1 MLLEI
6 LFAGPRDTAE
16 IFGGSGDAPENSGEV
31 FSALL
36 HSIGKNDADART
48 ELQTRAGDASASS
61 RLTEV
66 SAPKVLASL
75 EEGEDIAAEL
85 DEPLEGEMIEADGQ
99 KAVVHPKSSDQLSAG
114 AASDERG
121 QADIRPYRP
130 SDAPALSSQPS
141 PSLSTPDEAPILP
154 AVSGTASGSDD
165 EGGETTDSAA
175 PVSRANPSTP
185 DAPAAEDDSED
196 SGAKAVQSTVQNT
209 GKQADAV
216 PDRSKDFEPAAR
228 VDTAPSDK
236 SNSTSG
242 KSAVP
247 PAPPS
252 QDARADMH
260 SREPVPASQAQDAQ
274 TDSQNRAMPGQP
286 PAPAAQADGNETRL
300 AAFARREA
308 GPERSARP
316 TPAPAPDTGR
326 SDSAARTP
334 SQFSAPPQPS
344 SANAQPVLPVPPQA
358 AAPNP
363 AQFAQSGLA
372 ALLSGQGSA
381 LPQPMEPLTLTGSS
395 ETGDIRLETGQQT
408 LARAET
414 PHALAARAGTPTQF
428 RLAAGQIPAIAQMM
442 VKRFADG
449 GRSFDI
455 RLDPPELG
463 RVNVRLE
470 IGADRTV
477 QAMLTAE
484 KPEALSELQR
494 HQRELERAIAEA
506 GLDLGKDG
514 IGFALFSNDE
524 NAGGD
529 GARPDSGDAT
539 FDDEAVSLAMAD
551 AAPAPAFERF
561 GFTLAH
567 GGGVDVRI

>member
-1 MLLEI
+1 MLFDI
-6 LFAGPRDTAE
+6 LFAGSRDTAE
-16 IFGGSGDAPENSGEV
+16 IFGGSGDAPEHSGEV

-36 HSIGKNDADART
+36 HSIGKNDADPRP
-48 ELQTRAGDASASS
+48 ELQTRAGNASASS

-66 SAPKVLASL
+66 STPKVLASL
-75 EEGEDIAAEL
+75 EESEDITAEL
-85 DEPLEGEMIEADGQ
+85 DEPQEGEMIEADGQ
-99 KAVVHPKSSDQLSAG
+99 KAVVHPKSGDQLSPD
-114 AASDERG
+114 AAVDG
-121 QADIRPYRP
+121 HDKADIRPYSP
-130 SDAPALSSQPS
+130 SDAPAPLSQPS
-141 PSLSTPDEAPILP
+141 ASLSTSDEAPILP
-154 AVSGTASGSDD
+154 AVSGAASGMDD
-165 EGGETTDSAA
+165 EGGETKDNAA
-175 PVSRANPSTP
+175 PVSRANPSAP
-185 DAPAAEDDSED
+185 DAPAGQDGSKASA
-196 SGAKAVQSTVQNT
+196 AKAGQNT
-209 GKQADAV
+209 
-216 PDRSKDFEPAAR
+216 
-228 VDTAPSDK
+228 
-236 SNSTSG
+236 
-242 KSAVP
+242 
-247 PAPPS
+247 
-252 QDARADMH
+252 RADMH
-260 SREPVPASQAQDAQ
+260 SREPAPASQAQQTRDA
-274 TDSQNRAMPGQP
+274 AMPGQS

-308 GPERSARP
+308 EPERSVRP
-316 TPAPAPDTGR
+316 TPALDTGR
-326 SDSAARTP
+326 SDSGARTP
-334 SQFSAPPQPS
+334 SQSPTPPQPS
-344 SANAQPVLPVPPQA
+344 SANAQPVLTVPPQA

-372 ALLSGQGSA
+372 APLSGQGSA

-395 ETGDIRLETGQQT
+395 ETGEIRLETGQQT

-414 PHALAARAGTPTQF
+414 PYALAARAGTPNQF

-442 VKRFADG
+442 AKRFADG

-463 RVNVRLE
+463 RVHVRLE

-494 HQRELERAIAEA
+494 HQRELERALAEA

-524 NAGGD
+524 NAGDD
-529 GARPDSGDAT
+529 GGRPDSGDAT

-551 AAPAPAFERF
+551 AASTPALERF

-567 GGGVDVRI
+567 RGGVDVRI

>member
-1 MLLEI
+1 MLFDI
-6 LFAGPRDTAE
+6 LFAGSRDTAE
-16 IFGGSGDAPENSGEV
+16 IFGGSGDAPEHSGEV

-36 HSIGKNDADART
+36 HSIGKNDADPRP
-48 ELQTRAGDASASS
+48 ELQTRAGNASASS

-75 EEGEDIAAEL
+75 EEGEDITAEL
-85 DEPLEGEMIEADGQ
+85 DEPQEGEMIEADGQ
-99 KAVVHPKSSDQLSAG
+99 KAVVHPKSGDQLSPD
-114 AASDERG
+114 AAVDG
-121 QADIRPYRP
+121 HDKADIRPYSP
-130 SDAPALSSQPS
+130 SDAPAQPAQPS
-141 PSLSTPDEAPILP
+141 ASLSTSDEAPILP
-154 AVSGTASGSDD
+154 SMSRATSGADN
-165 EGGETTDSAA
+165 EGGETKHNAA
-175 PVSRANPSTP
+175 PVSRANPSAP
-185 DAPAAEDDSED
+185 DAPAGQDDSEA
-196 SGAKAVQSTVQNT
+196 STAKAGQNTAQNT
-209 GKQADAV
+209 GKQADAA
-216 PDRSKDFEPAAR
+216 P
-228 VDTAPSDK
+228 VDTSPSDK
-236 SNSTSG
+236 PNGAKGTSG
-242 KSAVP
+242 KSSVP
-247 PAPPS
+247 AAPPS

-260 SREPVPASQAQDAQ
+260 SREPAPASQAQQTRDA
-274 TDSQNRAMPGQP
+274 AMPGQS

-308 GPERSARP
+308 EPERSARP
-316 TPAPAPDTGR
+316 TPALDTGR
-326 SDSAARTP
+326 SDSGARTP
-334 SQFSAPPQPS
+334 SQSPTPPQPS

-372 ALLSGQGSA
+372 ALLSGQGGA
-381 LPQPMEPLTLTGSS
+381 LPQPMEPLTLTGSG

-414 PHALAARAGTPTQF
+414 PHALATRAGTPTQF
-428 RLAAGQIPAIAQMM
+428 RLAAGQIQAIAQMM

-449 GRSFDI
+449 GRSFEI
-455 RLDPPELG
+455 RMDPPELG
-463 RVNVRLE
+463 RVHVRLE

-494 HQRELERAIAEA
+494 HQRELERALAEA

-514 IGFALFSNDE
+514 IGFALFSKDE
-524 NAGGD
+524 NAGDD
-529 GARPDSGDAT
+529 GGRPDSGDAT

-551 AAPAPAFERF
+551 AAPAPALERF

-567 GGGVDVRI
+567 RGGVDVRI